1 VVLVSVPNR
10 APYKKNFLLGLFS
23 CCSSSS
29 VQVELSVGGAKMH
42 VTHIFQTSFLAISIA
57 NLAIAWDQQLVRFNI
72 RKLVGGLVASNI
84 ALNPTP
90 SFVPENLFDVPIFHS
105 VAVADTLQSAEAQ
118 TISIFEGF
126 RPSVVFINTYVE
138 QIDIFSMNVMEVA
151 AGTGSGFVWDK
162 EGHIVTNYHVIRN
175 AGSAKVVFVQTKQCA
190 YFQVTCCTNTF
201 CR

>member
-1 VVLVSVPNR
+1 
-10 APYKKNFLLGLFS
+10 
-23 CCSSSS
+23 
-29 VQVELSVGGAKMH
+29 MH
-42 VTHIFQTSFLAISIA
+42 VSHVIQTSLLTISIA
-57 NLAIAWDQQLVRFNI
+57 NLAIAWNQQLVRSNI

-84 ALNPTP
+84 ALNPIP
-90 SFVPENLFDVPIFHS
+90 LLVSENLFEVPVFHS

-126 RPSVVFINTYVE
+126 RPSVVFINTYIE

-175 AGSAKVVFVQTKQCA
+175 AGSAKVVFVPIEQCSLFSSKPLQN
-190 YFQVTCCTNTF
+190 YF